1 VFPVVREFGT
11 GWTLIRS
18 LPCRRSRGQQGRT
31 MPGRGTVID
40 KIPVAV
46 RRQTQR
52 TSCSGSGTEGS
63 STTLLA
69 DLHGHARASCQRER
83 GVVPN
88 NLPADENYT
97 YIGGKNMA

>member
-1 VFPVVREFGT
+1 VVDE
-11 GWTLIRS
+11 
-18 LPCRRSRGQQGRT
+18 
-31 MPGRGTVID
+31 
-40 KIPVAV
+40 IPVAV

-88 NLPADENYT
+88 NLPADENYSERLKDE
-97 YIGGKNMA
+97 GGKPSAARVLPRWNK